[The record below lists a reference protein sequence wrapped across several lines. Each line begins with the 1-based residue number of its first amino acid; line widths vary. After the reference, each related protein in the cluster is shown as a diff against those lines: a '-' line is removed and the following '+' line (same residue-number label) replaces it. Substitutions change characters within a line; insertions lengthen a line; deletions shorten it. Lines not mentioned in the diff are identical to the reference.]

1 MSNHQHVVKRPVIA
15 ALLLDVS
22 GNLHVGSTP
31 TPNAVDSF
39 HRLRQSSIPFRL
51 CSNASKESTA
61 TLVKLLDEMGFG
73 ISELLPG
80 KDGSGDGSNKVF
92 PPNLVWTSIGAVAQ
106 VLKGMGLKRPFFL
119 LSDSAR
125 QEVVN
130 AIRQKSDS
138 QPGEEPR
145 VATYDS
151 VVVGLSP
158 RHFDYPSLNTAF
170 RILKGEISATD
181 PPDVAAGGDPCV
193 SSGNTDRAA
202 DHPRIPLIAT
212 HKAKFIQTES
222 GLSMGP
228 GPFVTALES
237 ASGIT
242 AHIVGKPTR
251 AFFETVIQDF
261 TAEEL
266 GTASA
271 GDAIKG
277 KIAVVGD
284 DVEADLGEGAVELGL
299 WRILVKTGKYRVGD
313 ERKPGIV
320 PPDEVFESFSTFI
333 DSLLSDGD
341 R

>member
-1 MSNHQHVVKRPVIA
+1 MSNHHRAKRPPVT

-31 TPNAVDSF
+31 TPNAVESF

-61 TLVKLLDEMGFG
+61 TLVRLLDEMGFG
-73 ISELLPG
+73 ISELPPG
-80 KDGSGDGSNKVF
+80 NDGSGDSSNKVL

-106 VLKGMGLKRPFFL
+106 VLKGMGLKRCVSCHATEFRIYSSIFYGSAGAYELIVFVSRPFFI

-125 QEVVN
+125 QEVVD

-145 VATYDS
+145 VAKYDS

-158 RHFDYPSLNTAF
+158 RHFDYPTLNTAF

-193 SSGNTDRAA
+193 SSGNTGRAA

-222 GLSMGP
+222 GMSMGP

-266 GTASA
+266 GNAST

-299 WRILVKTGKYRVGD
+299 WRILG
-313 ERKPGIV
+313 
-320 PPDEVFESFSTFI
+320 EVQ
-333 DSLLSDGD
+333 L
-341 R
+341 